1 MKKESLTSISKPT
14 EYMPIEDTYSPLIHR
29 INQAIRRR
37 GVQPNE
43 AVTPPAEILTKYS
56 NSPSEL
62 VSESAPQLEKLVEAA
77 DVKKG
82 KLPSPRA
89 PANSYISNFLS
100 QFPPKPKAS
109 AAAKRSPSPY
119 PDLTWSP
126 S

>member
-1 MKKESLTSISKPT
+1 MKKGIANLYSKPT
-14 EYMPIEDTYSPLIHR
+14 EYMPIDDTYSPLIHR

-56 NSPSEL
+56 NPPSEL
-62 VSESAPQLEKLVEAA
+62 VSESARQLEKLVEAA

-82 KLPSPRA
+82 KLSHVRA
-89 PANSYISNFLS
+89 NPYVSNLLS

-109 AAAKRSPSPY
+109 AAAKRSPSPC
-119 PDLTWSP
+119 PVLT
-126 S
+126 